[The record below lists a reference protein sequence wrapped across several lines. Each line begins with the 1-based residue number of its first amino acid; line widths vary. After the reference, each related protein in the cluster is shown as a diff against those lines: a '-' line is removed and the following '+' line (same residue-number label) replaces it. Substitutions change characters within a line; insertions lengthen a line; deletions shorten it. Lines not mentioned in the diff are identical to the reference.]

1 MQKKMRAV
9 RLFAP
14 GDIRCVETETPG
26 LINPN
31 DVIVQVKSCGVCG
44 SDIQRVMVKGAY
56 RHPITIGHEFSGTIV
71 EKGPGVKTLA
81 VGDAVTVMPLIPC
94 GQCEYCKIGNY
105 VLCDDYA
112 YYGSRIDGAMAQYI
126 RVSAPNVLK
135 LPANV
140 DYETGSMTDPA
151 AVALHAVSK
160 VKILPGQ
167 IAAVFGLGP
176 IGLFALQWLKLS
188 GSSEVIA
195 VDIYDEKLNIAKE
208 LGATLVIHGLKQDP
222 IKEIHSATD
231 GRGIDFAIDLAGNRV
246 TQVQVVESVRK
257 MGTVIYCGISY
268 EDLNIPNSVLNQ
280 ILRWELTI
288 KGAWNSSI
296 SPLPI
301 NEWENTLK
309 FMDRGQL
316 KGGPL
321 ITHRFRLEEC
331 RECFEMMKDRREMFG
346 KVLFKPEE
354 TL

>member
-81 VGDAVTVMPLIPC
+81 VGDDAVTVMPLIPC

-151 AVALHAVSK
+151 AVAL
-160 VKILPGQ
+160 PCM
-167 IAAVFGLGP
+167 
-176 IGLFALQWLKLS
+176 
-188 GSSEVIA
+188 
-195 VDIYDEKLNIAKE
+195 
-208 LGATLVIHGLKQDP
+208 
-222 IKEIHSATD
+222 
-231 GRGIDFAIDLAGNRV
+231 R
-246 TQVQVVESVRK
+246 
-257 MGTVIYCGISY
+257 
-268 EDLNIPNSVLNQ
+268 
-280 ILRWELTI
+280 
-288 KGAWNSSI
+288 
-296 SPLPI
+296 
-301 NEWENTLK
+301 
-309 FMDRGQL
+309 
-316 KGGPL
+316 
-321 ITHRFRLEEC
+321 
-331 RECFEMMKDRREMFG
+331 
-346 KVLFKPEE
+346 
-354 TL
+354 